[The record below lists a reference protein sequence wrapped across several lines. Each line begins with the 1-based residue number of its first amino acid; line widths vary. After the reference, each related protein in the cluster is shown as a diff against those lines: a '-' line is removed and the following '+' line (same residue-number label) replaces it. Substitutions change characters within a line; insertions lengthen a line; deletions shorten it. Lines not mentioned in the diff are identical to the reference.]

1 MLLACQFLI
10 VYVTLIFKGTPNC
23 LAEFE
28 KNIET
33 ASQIFLNFLHDLRGI
48 LPEIDTNLLCSFPPG
63 VSQTWLNLTIGIYG
77 KHLTFLSN

>member
-1 MLLACQFLI
+1 MI
-10 VYVTLIFKGTPNC
+10 IKGTSNY

-48 LPEIDTNLLCSFPPG
+48 LPEINKTLPCNFSPG
-63 VSQTWLNLTIGIYG
+63 VSQTWWNLTIGFYG
-77 KHLTFLSN
+77 KQLTFLSN

>member
-1 MLLACQFLI
+1 M
-10 VYVTLIFKGTPNC
+10 YVNLKGTSNC

-33 ASQIFLNFLHDLRGI
+33 ASQIFLNFVHDLRGI
-48 LPEIDTNLLCSFPPG
+48 LPEIDNKFPYSFPLG
-63 VSQTWLNLTIGIYG
+63 VSQTWWNLTIGFYG